1 MIRVLLA
8 DPHRLLLPAIRALLA
23 TSDDMILVGEATN
36 SHELRQNCQ
45 ECHPDI
51 LLLSPNLVDSCSEK
65 LLTIVK
71 EQCPAGKIIIMLSD
85 SEEIC
90 LTQLADLGVN
100 GFFLKSDA
108 PEKLLEAIDAV
119 SQGKPWFSLE
129 LLSQLVQSRLPNK
142 GRDVTDREIEILRLL
157 VLEKTNTEIAQALN
171 LAERTVRAHLEN
183 IYSKLG
189 VSSRVGAAVQAIR
202 LNLIS
207 DQSSQ

>member
-8 DPHRLLLPAIRALLA
+8 DPHRLLLPAICALLA

-45 ECHPDI
+45 RHHPDI
-51 LLLSPNLVDSCSEK
+51 LLLSPDLVESSIGKILDG
-65 LLTIVK
+65 VK
-71 EQCPAGKIIIMLSD
+71 EQCPSSKILIMLSTA
-85 SEEIC
+85 EEIC
-90 LTQLADLGVN
+90 LTQLANLGVN
-100 GFFLKSDA
+100 GFILKSDA

-119 SQGKPWFSLE
+119 SLGKPWFNLE
-129 LLSQLVQSRLPNK
+129 LLPQLVQSRLLNT
-142 GRDVTDREIEILRLL
+142 GRDVTDREIEILHLL

-189 VSSRVGAAVQAIR
+189 VSSRVGATVQAIR